1 MICTGRRE
9 KLLPENQTI
18 FMKKVR
24 VADPIHKTGEKDMQ
38 VNLNAQVVIVT
49 GAGGAI
55 GHAMATAFARNGA
68 RVVAAGRTLS
78 TLQAT
83 VDEITAAGGIATA
96 VIADV
101 ADKDSARNMIEQ
113 TVERFGRLD
122 VLVNNAGINGGPEE
136 RKPIHQYSDELWER
150 IIQVDLNGVYYCSKP
165 AILQMERQGWGG
177 SIINIGSIV
186 GLAPLRLQCAF
197 TAAKAGVFNLT
208 KAMALELA
216 PLKIRVNA
224 IAPGSIMFE
233 GTRKLFYADAVK
245 AEAMMSHIPMH
256 RPGNPEDIAGMACFL
271 ASEDSAYM
279 TGTVNVVDGGWIC
292 GYTRDF

>member
-38 VNLNAQVVIVT
+38 VNLNDQVVIVT

-150 IIQVDLNGVYYCSKP
+150 IIQVDLNSVYYCSKP

-256 RPGNPEDIAGMACFL
+256 RPGNPEDIAGMTCFL

>member
-1 MICTGRRE
+1 
-9 KLLPENQTI
+9 
-18 FMKKVR
+18 
-24 VADPIHKTGEKDMQ
+24 MQ
-38 VNLNAQVVIVT
+38 VNLNDQVVIVT

-279 TGTVNVVDGGWIC
+279 TGKVNVVDGGWIC